1 MTFVKPRLKRKNDC
15 LPCHNIQTS
24 SRWASL
30 SSNWQSPII
39 NNMLLLKIY
48 LEFPFCN
55 KMLKHIHVHTN
66 AHNHI
71 YLQIYTHFKY
81 ILCLYK
87 RLLFFNFIWNK
98 SFIIINFDGRPTV
111 VMRGRLSGTLNVIKL
126 NVRKKKLFRILEF
139 SGEWDQRT
147 LRDCDLRKYN
157 FWNWNI

>member
-66 AHNHI
+66 AHTHI
-71 YLQIYTHFKY
+71 YTYRY
-81 ILCLYK
+81 IHILSTFYVCIKGCYFLTLYEINLLLLLTLTEDPQLSWEAGFQARWMLSSWMLEK
-87 RLLFFNFIWNK
+87 RNYLGYWNFQVSETKGHWGIA
-98 SFIIINFDGRPTV
+98 I
-111 VMRGRLSGTLNVIKL
+111 
-126 NVRKKKLFRILEF
+126 
-139 SGEWDQRT
+139 
-147 LRDCDLRKYN
+147 
-157 FWNWNI
+157 